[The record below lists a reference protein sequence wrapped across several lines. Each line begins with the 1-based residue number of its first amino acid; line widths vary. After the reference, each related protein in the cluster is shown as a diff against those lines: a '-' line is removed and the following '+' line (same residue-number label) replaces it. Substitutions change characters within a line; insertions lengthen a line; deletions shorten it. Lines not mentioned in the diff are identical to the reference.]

1 MVKDIQ
7 LKADLIALGKE
18 IDRLVAIPKPPK
30 RCKYCGIETTNGNR
44 YGVNGRYC
52 SLWCKE
58 QDYQDKAKMYNTK
71 CKVEGCNEL
80 YMGLG
85 YCNKHYKRF
94 KTHGDPLYVR
104 PVVTKESKPKKVCS
118 IDGCNEK
125 HKGLGYCKK
134 HYGKFKYHG
143 DANWTKPNK
152 SGKICS
158 VEGCGRPHRGRGLC
172 NSHYASAFK
181 KNAFKRNT

>member
-85 YCNKHYKRF
+85 YCNKHY
-94 KTHGDPLYVR
+94 
-104 PVVTKESKPKKVCS
+104 
-118 IDGCNEK
+118 
-125 HKGLGYCKK
+125 
-134 HYGKFKYHG
+134 GKFKYHG